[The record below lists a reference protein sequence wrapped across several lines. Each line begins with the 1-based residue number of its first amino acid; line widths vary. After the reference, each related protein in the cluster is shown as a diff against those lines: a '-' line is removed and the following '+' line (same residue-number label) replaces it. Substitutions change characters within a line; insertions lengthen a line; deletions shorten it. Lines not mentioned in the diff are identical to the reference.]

1 MPRPVSRGIFA
12 SCVFGPG
19 KPLTQA
25 RRATRTSK
33 HAGGRDLMPASRAIE
48 PVAAILALRVGEAL
62 LLFALWALTVHFAVS
77 DVIFKDQTAFCTNL
91 GIASMIGR
99 LATRRRA
106 DKNRVTRIA
115 PVLAAF

>member
-1 MPRPVSRGIFA
+1 MPRPVSRGVFV
-12 SCVFGPG
+12 SCFYSPG

-33 HAGGRDLMPASRAIE
+33 HAGGRDLMPTSRAIE

-62 LLFALWALTVHFAVS
+62 LLFALWTLTVHFAVS
-77 DVIFKDQTAFCTNL
+77 DVICKSPTSFCTTL
-91 GIASMIGR
+91 GVASMIGR

-106 DKNRVTRIA
+106 DKNRVTRIT
-115 PVLAAF
+115 PVFAAL